1 MRWPPASPDTNP
13 KVDLTSTIKRYT
25 EKRKKY
31 SSKDLSK
38 AIRSIVMLNLK
49 Y

>member
-1 MRWPPASPDTNP
+1 MQWPTASPDTNP
-13 KVDLTSTIKRYT
+13 KVDLTSTIKRYA

-38 AIRSIVMLNLK
+38 AIRSIVKLKLK